1 MFGCIGK
8 IYYLCGNNSLINL
21 IMRTKNY
28 SVSSDTTATL
38 NVIGELVQHYTN
50 ICSLYEN
57 GEPTQ
62 ELQEAYDRLLE
73 AEKNL
78 LADGI
83 LNKLYQEDEVSHIE
97 I

>member
-1 MFGCIGK
+1 
-8 IYYLCGNNSLINL
+8 
-21 IMRTKNY
+21 MRTRTY
-28 SVSSDTTATL
+28 TVSADTASTL
-38 NVIGELVQHYTN
+38 NVIGELVQHYNN

-73 AEKNL
+73 VEKNL

-83 LNKLYQEDEVSHIE
+83 LNKLYQKNEVSHIE